1 MFFLEWKFIG
11 RLSFIIGMELVL
23 LHLYVTLIH
32 YLNYVPQCIPLSY
45 SLSLHGPWS
54 KLIQPCCYLLLKL
67 FSLWAE
73 TCAGYLT
80 SINLDIFSIKFFFTK
95 ALFQTQIW
103 ILELFQWIVLVTKIG
118 LNIHKQI
125 IFAFVFTNL
134 IFPSIWSFIC
144 LSKIDKDLPLVVPCQ
159 LKAFV
164 ICACF

>member
-1 MFFLEWKFIG
+1 MKIYRQAFFHYWYGISTPPFVCHIDTLSKL
-11 RLSFIIGMELVL
+11 RTSMHSFIV
-23 LHLYVTLIH
+23 
-32 YLNYVPQCIPLSY
+32 
-45 SLSLHGPWS
+45 LSLHGPWS

-95 ALFQTQIW
+95 ALFQTQIR